1 MAFPNCPIWNAYH
14 DMNLHFEY
22 ENVIVQTANFLCQKK
37 FSIGDLKRVLAG
49 NFAKNK
55 SVLQAL
61 YNLAPY
67 KSFAD
72 GHDNYM
78 TQLSCDDQCCEN
90 WKSRNFFIA
99 LFNAAYLMYSQTS
112 IGFGTFL
119 STFANLTNAK
129 IDDRDWSIFDL
140 EKVIKSDQSERICS
154 KMSKT
159 DKFLS
164 SYFKDLGMKIGFDEN
179 HTLSLFDLP
188 SILSSAVHS
197 GQSSKKETKEN
208 FMFSQCEM
216 KTLTPSDFHF
226 CLTNKWF
233 QFVDKGKTH
242 PCNTTSFNE
251 WSTNYGIEDKCCFF
265 WTSILKHKI
274 KPIMRVMRMASGR
287 GQSHF
292 NFSDF
297 IQPFLENENNT
308 VRYPLD
314 LYTRDAFH
322 DGKEARDK
330 TSFLPGRD

>member
-14 DMNLHFEY
+14 DLNMHIEY
-22 ENVIVQTANFLCQKK
+22 ENVIVQTANYLCQKN

-55 SVLQAL
+55 GVLQAL

-67 KSFAD
+67 DDDF
-72 GHDNYM
+72 DNYL
-78 TQLSCDDQCCEN
+78 TQLSCDDQCCES

-99 LFNAAYLMYSQTS
+99 LFNSAYLMYSQNS
-112 IGFGTFL
+112 MGFGTFL
-119 STFANLTNAK
+119 TTFANLTNAK

-140 EKVIKSDQSERICS
+140 EKEVKSDKFDKICS

-164 SYFKDLGMKIGFDEN
+164 AYFKDLGIKIGFEEN

-197 GQSSKKETKEN
+197 GQTNTQSTKQT
-208 FMFSQCEM
+208 FMYSQCEM
-216 KTLTPSDFHF
+216 KTLTLSDFHY
-226 CLTNKWF
+226 CLANKWF
-233 QFVDKGKTH
+233 QFVEGKKTH
-242 PCNTTSFNE
+242 PCNSTSSN
-251 WSTNYGIEDKCCFF
+251 TVGPTYGMEDKCCFF
-265 WTSILKHKI
+265 WTSILQHKI

-292 NFSDF
+292 NVSDF
-297 IQPFLENENNT
+297 LQPFLEKENNT

-314 LYTRDAFH
+314 LYTWDAFY
-322 DGKEARDK
+322 DGTEARDK
-330 TSFLPGRD
+330 TSFLPGGD